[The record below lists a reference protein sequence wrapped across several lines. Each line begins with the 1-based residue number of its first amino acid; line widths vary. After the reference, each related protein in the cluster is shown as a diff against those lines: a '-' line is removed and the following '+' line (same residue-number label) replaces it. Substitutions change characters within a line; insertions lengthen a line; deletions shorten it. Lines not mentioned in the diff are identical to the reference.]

1 MNDKL
6 SPNMEMY
13 LKTILRLE
21 KDSSSVR
28 VKAIADSLGV
38 TMPSVS
44 EALRNLK
51 SRGLVDHSSYGEVKL
66 SEEGRTVAAGVNER
80 FELLQKFFADMLRVN
95 DDTAEKEACEIEH
108 VVGEDTMNRLT
119 AFVEW
124 MSHHHEDI
132 ADCVRKFHIY
142 LDLLEQGNL
151 EEAEKLL
158 HEHTQKA

>member
-1 MNDKL
+1 MNQKL

-51 SRGLVDHSSYGEVKL
+51 SRGLVEHSSYGEVKL
-66 SEEGRTVAAGVNER
+66 SEDGRSVAAGVNETT
-80 FELLQKFFADMLRVN
+80 FEAAPVSPVSTVLTGSTGSASCRGSEQPPANPSQSKQRVAP
-95 DDTAEKEACEIEH
+95 T
-108 VVGEDTMNRLT
+108 
-119 AFVEW
+119 
-124 MSHHHEDI
+124 
-132 ADCVRKFHIY
+132 
-142 LDLLEQGNL
+142 
-151 EEAEKLL
+151 
-158 HEHTQKA
+158 